1 MLVRDFMI
9 QDVISVRDSST
20 LKELLETLLNERIGG
35 VPVLNG
41 EGKLVGMVGDGD
53 VIRFLKPKVQRIY
66 DFFSYI
72 VVMDPISL
80 DSIVGPKLGV
90 KVDKI
95 MTKNNLFKVTPED
108 DLEDVMSIFA
118 SHHFKKLP
126 VVDSINKV
134 VGVVSRGDIIRQL
147 TKTFI
152 LKS

>member
-20 LKELLETLLNERIGG
+20 LKELLETLVNERIGG

-95 MTKNNLFKVTPED
+95 MTKHNLFKVTPED
-108 DLEDVMSIFA
+108 NLEEVMSIFA

-126 VVDSINKV
+126 VIDSQNKV